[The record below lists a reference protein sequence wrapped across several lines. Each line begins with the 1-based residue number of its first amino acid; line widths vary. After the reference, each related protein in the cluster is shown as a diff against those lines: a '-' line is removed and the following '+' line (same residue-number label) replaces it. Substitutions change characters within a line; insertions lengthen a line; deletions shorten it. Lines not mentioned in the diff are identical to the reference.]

1 LNTGDPGTIPWHMSR
16 KNSILVGIAL
26 LVLLYGTVA
35 VFLAFDRD
43 SHSASDTLRPFI
55 LTMGPVWAL
64 AIAAATVL
72 LRRRS

>member
-1 LNTGDPGTIPWHMSR
+1 MNARRAGTIPSQMSW
-16 KNSILVGIAL
+16 KNSVLVGVAL

-64 AIAAATVL
+64 AIGAATVL

>member
-1 LNTGDPGTIPWHMSR
+1 MSWR
-16 KNSILVGIAL
+16 NSLLVGIAL

>member
-1 LNTGDPGTIPWHMSR
+1 M
-16 KNSILVGIAL
+16 KAVLVGLAF

-35 VFLAFDRD
+35 VFLAFDRN

-72 LRRRS
+72 FRRPRN

>member
-1 LNTGDPGTIPWHMSR
+1 MSR
-16 KNSILVGIAL
+16 KASVLVAL
-26 LVLLYGTVA
+26 AFLVLVYSTIA
-35 VFLAFDRD
+35 VFLAFDKD

-72 LRRRS
+72 FRRTRS